1 MDSSKILTPDDDG
14 DCLSVRVDSEEFW
27 NFDVRPQAQVV
38 VSWRQAQ
45 SSRRIL
51 SVLLRR
57 ANAIKVWA
65 NATKMPDQ
73 HKYE

>member
-14 DCLSVRVDSEEFW
+14 DCQSVRVDSEEFW

-45 SSRRIL
+45 SSRRIF

-57 ANAIKVWA
+57 ANAIK
-65 NATKMPDQ
+65 MPDL